1 MPKPEGTVVI
11 TLYVLPEL
19 RKRFK
24 TACTGREKNMVEVLQ
39 QLMEEYATEYELKL
53 QQDKKT

>member
-11 TLYVLPEL
+11 TLYVKPEL

-24 TACTGREKNMVEVLQ
+24 TACSAQETSMVEAIQ
-39 QLMEEYATEYELKL
+39 KFMDEYSTEYENTIKS
-53 QQDKKT
+53 QE